1 MKTYTHLT
9 DEEFVR
15 EVDHVAS
22 KNADWRQP
30 DTVAIPSELMLEI
43 IKRLRGTDWEEE
55 IKELRVSEAALER
68 TVEDLL
74 EKLDDLKE
82 DLKKCQ

>member
-1 MKTYTHLT
+1 LKTYTHLT

-22 KNADWRQP
+22 KDADWRQP

-43 IKRLRGTDWEEE
+43 IKRLRGTDREEE
-55 IKELRVSEAALER
+55 INELRVSEAALEQ
-68 TVEDLL
+68 TIEDLE
-74 EKLDDLKE
+74 EKVYDLKE